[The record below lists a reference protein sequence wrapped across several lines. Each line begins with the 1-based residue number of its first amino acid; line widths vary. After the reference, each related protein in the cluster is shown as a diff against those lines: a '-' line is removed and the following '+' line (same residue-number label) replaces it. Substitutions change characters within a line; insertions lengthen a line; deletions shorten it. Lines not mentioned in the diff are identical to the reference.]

1 MARSGRK
8 AKRQHLQLKNP
19 HQQWSDKCMHKCQCH
34 QSNMTPSASN
44 LCPKYPAH
52 GCCCLFGSSR
62 GFAELQKKSKIGKK
76 SVCAW
81 PRSTFRLL
89 ATLFFLHCY
98 TVFMIHLFTNMHP
111 DAVFEQHF
119 TVSQMTKAA
128 EQKRNLV

>member
-44 LCPKYPAH
+44 LRPKYPAH

-98 TVFMIHLFTNMHP
+98 TVFMIHLFTNKLIVTKTKKRGP
-111 DAVFEQHF
+111 KIA
-119 TVSQMTKAA
+119 SQLSLPPIPTA
-128 EQKRNLV
+128 L